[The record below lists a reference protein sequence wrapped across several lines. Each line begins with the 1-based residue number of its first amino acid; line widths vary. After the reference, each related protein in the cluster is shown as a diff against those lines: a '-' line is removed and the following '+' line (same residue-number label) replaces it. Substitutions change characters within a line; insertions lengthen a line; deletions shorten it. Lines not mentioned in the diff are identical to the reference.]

1 MKVSRE
7 SDKLDMT
14 PMIDV
19 VFQLLIFFV
28 LTMKPLDIVAHLD
41 VSRPMGTNPNPPEMD
56 QFQVSVVKDGFMI
69 NDRSVSVQTLTGILG
84 RIAHFGKEQTVIVA
98 CDANAEHDGLVRVLD
113 LCHSVGLDKI
123 ALVSR

>member
-1 MKVSRE
+1 MSKSPE
-7 SDKLDMT
+7 SEKIDMT

-28 LTMKPLDIVAHLD
+28 LALKPLDIVAHLD
-41 VSRPMGTNPNPPEMD
+41 VIRPMGTNPNPPGID
-56 QFQVSVVKDGFMI
+56 QFQVSVVKDGFRI
-69 NDRSVSVQTLTGILG
+69 NDRSVSVQSLAVILG
-84 RIAHFGKEQTVIVA
+84 RIAHFGKDQTVIVA

-113 LCHSVGLDKI
+113 LCHAVGLNKI